1 MSHATEL
8 NKDFEFF
15 SNELRTVVRDN
26 PWDLSRKEF
35 TSSLN
40 DNLNVGFFYSDPYL
54 PMNDQSTVA
63 IEEAAQ
69 VIENPRDIDLKTLL
83 GLTATMFSSS
93 IR

>member
-15 SNELRTVVRDN
+15 SNELGIVVRDN

-40 DNLNVGFFYSDPYL
+40 DNLNVGFFHSDPYL

-63 IEEAAQ
+63 IKEAAQ
-69 VIENPRDIDLKTLL
+69 VIENPRDIDLSNNNMP
-83 GLTATMFSSS
+83 MFMSF
-93 IR
+93 

>member
-26 PWDLSRKEF
+26 PWDPSRKEF

-40 DNLNVGFFYSDPYL
+40 DNLNVGFFQSDPYL

-63 IEEAAQ
+63 IKEAAQ
-69 VIENPRDIDLKTLL
+69 VIENPRDIDLSNNNMP
-83 GLTATMFSSS
+83 MFMSF
-93 IR
+93 